1 MTRLQGGQPVPPFA
15 PNPKRTYATMPRPDR
30 WESRTRRAERIVREV
45 REALPEAVRAASEGV
60 AVVLERHVPRRWLD
74 EGIEPDSLGLFS
86 GPSMRDADASQSDE
100 APLVSLFLENIFD
113 WCGGDEDAFDEE
125 VERTFLHELGHF
137 LGLEEDDMA
146 PRDLD

>member
-1 MTRLQGGQPVPPFA
+1 MA
-15 PNPKRTYATMPRPDR
+15 RTTA
-30 WESRTRRAERIVREV
+30 WKARTDRAERIVREV
-45 REALPEAVRAASEGV
+45 RAALPEPVRAAAAAV
-60 AVVLERHVPRRWLD
+60 AVRLDRRIPRHWLD

-86 GPSMRDADASQSDE
+86 GPSMRDADAATSDE
-100 APLVSLFLENIFD
+100 APLVSLFLENILD

-137 LGLEEDDMA
+137 LGLEEGDMA

>member
-1 MTRLQGGQPVPPFA
+1 
-15 PNPKRTYATMPRPDR
+15 MPRTTA
-30 WESRTRRAERIVREV
+30 WEARTDRAERIVREV
-45 REALPEAVRAASEGV
+45 RAALPEPVRAAAAAV
-60 AVVLERHVPRRWLD
+60 AVRLDRRIPRHWLD

-86 GPSMRDADASQSDE
+86 GPSMRDADAGLSDE
-100 APLVSLFLENIFD
+100 APLVSLFLENILD

>member
-1 MTRLQGGQPVPPFA
+1 MKRGGRQAIAESVVGQTIRSLPPDLKRFA
-15 PNPKRTYATMPRPDR
+15 D
-30 WESRTRRAERIVREV
+30 EV
-45 REALPEAVRAASEGV
+45 GV
-60 AVVLERHVPRRWLD
+60 AYEDAVAQHWQEDGV
-74 EGIEPDSLGLFS
+74 EPDSLGLFS
-86 GPSMRDADASQSDE
+86 GPSMRDADAGQSDE
-100 APLVSLFLENIFD
+100 APLVSLFLENILD